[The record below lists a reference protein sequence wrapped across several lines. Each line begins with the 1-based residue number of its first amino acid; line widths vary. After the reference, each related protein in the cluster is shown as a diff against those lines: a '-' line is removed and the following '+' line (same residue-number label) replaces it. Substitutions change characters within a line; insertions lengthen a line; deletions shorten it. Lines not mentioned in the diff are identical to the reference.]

1 MESTEALAS
10 AGGRTLLRRCDCRGR
25 ACHARQRTEGAHQR
39 YLNIFKVM
47 ERRDREMARLFNGLK
62 RSEGLMML
70 ARIRSAGLLTEDE
83 FSNLS
88 SETRGVIQMLLD
100 RD

>member
-1 MESTEALAS
+1 MHPLAV
-10 AGGRTLLRRCDCRGR
+10 ARFCEGVIAEVERVM
-25 ACHARQRTEGAHQR
+25 HASTEGAHQR

-70 ARIRSAGLLTEDE
+70 ARIPLG
-83 FSNLS
+83 
-88 SETRGVIQMLLD
+88 GVAD
-100 RD
+100 GR

>member
-1 MESTEALAS
+1 MHAS
-10 AGGRTLLRRCDCRGR
+10 
-25 ACHARQRTEGAHQR
+25 TEGAHQR

-62 RSEGLMML
+62 RSEGLMTL
-70 ARIRSAGLLTEDE
+70 VRIRSAGLLTEDE

>member
-1 MESTEALAS
+1 MHAS
-10 AGGRTLLRRCDCRGR
+10 
-25 ACHARQRTEGAHQR
+25 TEGAHQR

-70 ARIRSAGLLTEDE
+70 ARIPLG
-83 FSNLS
+83 
-88 SETRGVIQMLLD
+88 GVAD
-100 RD
+100 GR